1 MKRILLSFVFLL
13 TILFAFSGPG
23 VFAQGRESGGKD
35 REVPPILRGQEGIID
50 DLANAYCESSASP
63 EIYVNPTNLPAPE
76 DYDYVVWELYYY
88 DGGGNEVYR
97 NDLLNPIGS
106 APNNGVELDIPE
118 ISAEGLFNSFL
129 VIEYSFRRGLG
140 TFGGD
145 FDYTIVRKD
154 PEQFALNIDN
164 SAVCLG
170 EAATLTLESS
180 EVGYLYYLYRDG
192 VQQNTVGRN
201 GTGNPISFIESSL
214 PVGSYSYYVVA
225 HVDDD
230 DVDCETQMN
239 GTPGL
244 SVYPNPSASPD
255 YRPSSGTAGDP
266 ICQGLPF
273 ELFDSAPETSGY
285 VYNWTGPGLGSGV
298 TGHTITV
305 SDPTVLETP
314 GDYDYQ
320 LEIVDTN
327 NPTNCNATASV
338 TVTIDEEPVID
349 NISNNGPLCV
359 DGTLDL
365 SVTVSG
371 GTTPYSYSWSGPD
384 GFTSTDQNPTVTNV
398 TIANAGDYEVEV
410 TDANGCISVTET
422 TTVVINENPTID
434 DISSNSPV
442 CEGGTLNLSVTA
454 IGGSGPYT
462 YSWSGPDGFTS
473 TDQNP
478 TISNVTLLNN
488 GDYDV
493 VVTDANGCGSAT
505 SSVSVVINENPVIDN
520 ISNNGPVCAGG
531 TLDLS
536 VTVSGGTAPYTYSWS
551 GPDGF
556 ISTAQNPSIA
566 NATTANAGDYDVVVT
581 DANGCNSV
589 TGTTTV
595 VVSDPVIDNISN
607 DGPVCEGADINL
619 SVTVSGGIAPYS
631 YSWSGPDGFTS
642 TDQNPTVTN
651 VAVANAGIYD
661 VTITDSNGCFVTG
674 TTTVVINENP
684 TIDDISSN
692 SPVCEGGTL
701 NLSVTAIGG
710 SGPYT
715 YSWSGPDGFTSTN
728 QNPTI
733 SNVTLLN
740 SGDYDVVVTDANG
753 CGSATSSV
761 SVVIN
766 ENPVI
771 DNISNNGPICAG
783 STLDLSVTVSGG
795 TALYTYSWSG
805 PDGFS
810 STAQNPSIANA
821 TTANAGDYDVVV
833 TDANGCNSVTSS
845 TTVVVN
851 DLPIVNLPDASTC
864 DGQDVT
870 LTATP
875 SGGSG
880 NYVNYI
886 WYDGGGTEIQS
897 GTSDQLTLTGTDVE
911 LANNGATYSATVEDN
926 NGCISAV
933 DDMTLTVNENPSVE
947 ILYNTNP
954 ETAIDVCLGSSM
966 TLDAQGSGGTGAY
979 TYTWELPDGTT
990 QTGAQVVVDPMALT
1004 DGGAYTVSV
1013 NDGNCVGTQTIDVT
1027 VVEVTATIA
1036 VTAPVAGATTIC
1048 ESTSVTFEAG
1058 GGDNYEFYHFDSSA
1072 GTTTMVYDA
1081 GNEWTT
1087 STLEDGD
1094 QIYVT
1099 AFNALGC
1106 SDDSD
1111 PITMTV
1117 IANPTVAIDYP
1128 AGEDNEVCFGE
1139 DLSVVADPAGY
1150 SNYDFYIFDGTDH
1163 IKVSPDGYSSEAF
1176 TYPSDSFTDGDEF
1189 YIVASSGVGCS
1200 GESAHETVVVHTLPN
1215 ATAANSGPECVGE
1228 TISLQGGDAGLDSYE
1243 WFAPGADL
1251 TTDAPIATSMD
1262 HDLTNIASSD
1272 AGIYTLRVTNVNG
1285 CQATATTEV
1294 VVNELPVVSL
1304 PADYSVCE
1312 GTQNHEITA
1321 TITNGTA
1328 PYNVVWEFDDG
1339 SGATTVLSG
1348 QDETI
1353 FSIGSVSAANEGTYT
1368 VTVTDANGCV
1378 SVQDNVYLTVD
1389 AAPGVAFDASSV
1401 TEVCDGAQVTLTAF
1415 GNGGVVSG
1423 SNTDDYEYV
1432 WYHEGTLINGVS
1444 TATYQFTGD
1453 NGIND
1458 GLYEVVAIDDN
1469 GNGCASPVASM
1480 NVTVYE
1486 LPDATLDV
1494 NPAFFIEGTEV
1505 TFTAVDGYT
1514 SYEFQVNGTTVQGP
1528 GVDYVYQDAT
1538 LQDGDEVTVF
1548 VTEDHGAIQCTNSST
1563 VTMTV
1568 FDSVEQPV
1576 VSVTDEEYCAGA
1588 AGATVNVTN
1597 PQQDVT
1603 YEMVYDDGTAVSG
1616 YNQIVYDGTNSVS
1629 WSNVLDDNGGT
1640 STPTTF
1646 RVKAFWAA
1654 LTPDGDQLSDPFD
1667 ITENPVP
1674 NQFTMSVDGN
1684 SAAGGLTETNCNAG
1698 TGYTIGLYDGWQS
1711 VDYYLILNGTQV
1723 LEVKSGSGVVSEF
1736 IFDDTYSYVGE
1747 YTIVAQN
1754 EFGCTTDILGSFIIE
1769 GDEVVIFD
1777 LNGENNGQYCEG
1789 DADGVELILSG
1800 SETGIEYE
1808 LFRDGMSLGTFTGDG
1823 NPLSFGNYTEE
1834 GIYRV
1839 SVTSAGGCLYAMNN
1853 DVTVDMVAA
1862 PDEGILTDVNTNNF
1876 HFCEG
1881 SEGVDIYQDVVQIEN
1896 YTYEL
1901 VGPEGV
1907 VSTYTGDNS
1916 GTGITYEDITVPGE
1930 YFVRVT
1936 AGGGIGCSSETD
1948 VVEVVEDALPDQTL
1962 DVDLFGEKCGTY
1974 GIATI
1979 GIVSSQSGVQYYWEN
1994 TTTSE
1999 VGTEVQTGNGGELAF
2014 NVLDEGVYVFHANII
2029 ETGCSVQLDNSVEVI
2044 EQPLPDD
2051 VDVRSEGGEGDCS
2064 EPAIIIIDYPQENV
2078 EYQLYIEEGG
2088 NLIEYH
2094 SGGPL
2099 HSGGDPIEFDPII
2112 ASNTTFV
2119 VIATN
2124 QITGCESRLSDEIF
2138 VNIAGAIKLQVL
2150 DPTSG
2155 DICNGEAGIEFRLLD
2170 SEVGV
2175 EYALCL
2181 EQGLD
2186 VADEIKQT
2194 RGGDGGDITFD
2205 LESDEGE
2212 YYVYAFS
2219 AIDGACD
2226 IEMANRVELIV
2237 NPLPIAYNMVGS
2249 GVYCGDEE
2257 GAVLGIENS
2266 QEGIIY
2272 RLQKHTE
2279 FGVHLE
2285 KEKVGTGDGEPLY
2298 FDSVDN
2304 IGTTY
2309 SVMAISDKGCT
2320 SSMKDSVEVSY
2331 SDEEPEVPDVTE
2343 SISMCGESYKEV
2355 EFNSVQEDATYHLY
2369 DSTGELVSESEVE
2382 GGELVNPLYILETGE
2397 YTVSASWDGGC
2408 MSEGVTITVVEGAIP
2423 VVTVPDYTR
2432 LVCPGETAYIKYDIS
2447 EDDQTLGWSYSIVSS
2462 EYVSYLSQADAE
2474 LSENGDS
2481 LIWTVTDAGSYYVA
2495 VEGCDIDYSSRID
2508 LEFAD
2513 DITMPSFAQDEFF
2526 YCHNDDRVILS
2537 INNVDTEGNY
2547 VYRLIDEEGN
2557 RYGAVFSSD
2566 SPEDWYFEP
2575 KVGED
2580 TPVSYG
2586 LVAKDI
2592 DSGCEVP
2599 MEVIEFVS
2607 VFQRPEPNVYEVTP
2621 EEIMINPSD
2630 GGVVIG
2636 LENSQTNVTYRLY
2649 LEGSTDVID
2658 AVPGTDGEAV
2668 NFDPVVLPGVYEVY
2682 ALFDGWGCEMTFMGS
2697 STVLEEGIS
2706 DYDVIVPRN
2715 FCEDDPTAVTVQLT
2729 GSDSGVTYRLWR
2741 SIGETEP
2748 VLVVG
2753 SDRTGN
2759 GMGFSF
2765 APDYIDEIYYDWEIS
2780 YYVEASKEG
2789 QPAVMMNDGAPA
2801 VTSVW
2806 ERPSNQS
2813 FSVQNGGGQCYEGQ
2827 PLTIQLDNAEKYY
2840 SYRLEYK
2847 QLAGSDE
2854 FMSVLEHK
2862 TYNGGP
2868 EYPSWDVENA
2878 GNYRIIAYNPGCQAV
2893 DPDQEVKVSEFEE
2906 VNVRDLFLRIDGSN
2920 ISDTI
2925 SLTDNAYLDPRLTL
2939 DQFVYEIEH
2948 PVVDSFTYENGYMD
2962 VETRLIESYGG
2973 VGRDLI
2979 YLNHLPGFKGK
2990 DFVKYSIAIEQCM
3003 FLDSDNKPVYEK
3015 ADTGIVTVI
3024 ISDEK
3029 LPNDDEVLIPNAF
3042 SPNDDGANDYFVISG
3057 TEAVNRSILTVFN
3070 RWGNLVFESKDK
3082 KYSGEWDGTSNVSNM
3097 VSIGEELPNG
3107 VYFYIYSVYV
3117 DGKKKEYNGFI
3128 ELRR

>member
-1 MKRILLSFVFLL
+1 INENPTIDDISSNSPVCEGGTLNLSV
-13 TILFAFSGPG
+13 TAIGGSGPYTYSW
-23 VFAQGRESGGKD
+23 SGPDGFTSTN
-35 REVPPILRGQEGIID
+35 Q
-50 DLANAYCESSASP
+50 
-63 EIYVNPTNLPAPE
+63 NPTISN
-76 DYDYVVWELYYY
+76 VT
-88 DGGGNEVYR
+88 
-97 NDLLNPIGS
+97 LLNS
-106 APNNGVELDIPE
+106 
-118 ISAEGLFNSFL
+118 
-129 VIEYSFRRGLG
+129 
-140 TFGGD
+140 
-145 FDYTIVRKD
+145 
-154 PEQFALNIDN
+154 
-164 SAVCLG
+164 
-170 EAATLTLESS
+170 
-180 EVGYLYYLYRDG
+180 
-192 VQQNTVGRN
+192 
-201 GTGNPISFIESSL
+201 
-214 PVGSYSYYVVA
+214 
-225 HVDDD
+225 
-230 DVDCETQMN
+230 
-239 GTPGL
+239 
-244 SVYPNPSASPD
+244 
-255 YRPSSGTAGDP
+255 
-266 ICQGLPF
+266 
-273 ELFDSAPETSGY
+273 
-285 VYNWTGPGLGSGV
+285 
-298 TGHTITV
+298 
-305 SDPTVLETP
+305 
-314 GDYDYQ
+314 GDYD
-320 LEIVDTN
+320 VVVTDAN
-327 NPTNCNATASV
+327 GCGSATSSV
-338 TVTIDEEPVID
+338 SVVINENPVID
-349 NISNNGPLCV
+349 NISNNGPVCA
-359 DGTLDL
+359 GSTLDL

-371 GTTPYSYSWSGPD
+371 GTAPYTYSWSGPDGFISTAQNPSIANATTANAGDYDVVVTDANGCNSVTGTTTVVVSDPVIDNISNDGPVCEGADINLSVAVSGGIAPYSYSWSGPD

-398 TIANAGDYEVEV
+398 AVANAGIYNV
-410 TDANGCISVTET
+410 TITDSNGCFVTGT

-520 ISNNGPVCAGG
+520 ISNNGPVCAGS

-556 ISTAQNPSIA
+556 SSTAQNPSIA

-607 DGPVCEGADINL
+607 DGPVCEEADINL
-619 SVTVSGGIAPYS
+619 SVAVSGGIAPYS

-715 YSWSGPDGFTSTN
+715 YSWSGPDGFTSTD

-740 SGDYDVVVTDANG
+740 NGDYDVVVTDANG
-753 CGSATSSV
+753 CGSVTSSV

-795 TALYTYSWSG
+795 TAPYTYSWSG

-851 DLPIVNLPDASTC
+851 DLPIVNFPDASTC

-875 SGGSG
+875 SGGGG

-886 WYDGGGTEIQS
+886 WYNGGSTEIQS

-1907 VSTYTGDNS
+1907 VSTHTGDNS

-1948 VVEVVEDALPDQTL
+1948 VIQVVEDELPNIETVKQYT
-1962 DVDLFGEKCGTY
+1962 DLCDISGSTA
-1974 GIATI
+1974 II
-1979 GIVSSQSGVQYYWEN
+1979 GIDVS
-1994 TTTSE
+1994 
-1999 VGTEVQTGNGGELAF
+1999 QT
-2014 NVLDEGVYVFHANII
+2014 
-2029 ETGCSVQLDNSVEVI
+2029 
-2044 EQPLPDD
+2044 
-2051 VDVRSEGGEGDCS
+2051 
-2064 EPAIIIIDYPQENV
+2064 NV
-2078 EYQLYIEEGG
+2078 EYRWVDVADNNNTSSWDIGTGGRLDLVVTTAGEYLIQARNTQSGCEVEMDGTVNVELRPLPASNITVLESGGADCTNGLVLTLDNPEAGVVYQLYKEDI
-2088 NLIEYH
+2088 
-2094 SGGPL
+2094 S
-2099 HSGGDPIEFDPII
+2099 GDPVYVQDPVTGDGTSSLFFDPIVDSDANYYI
-2112 ASNTTFV
+2112 S
-2119 VIATN
+2119 ATSEY
-2124 QITGCESRLSDEIF
+2124 GCP
-2138 VNIAGAIKLQVL
+2138 VVL
-2150 DPTSG
+2150 DGAPWYVDISGALQKFALRPETG
-2155 DICNGEAGIEFRLLD
+2155 DICNGEDGVSFYLENSEDGVQYVLSLEGAGDTRNDTVTSVGGGMVEFGPVIEEGTYYVTGLSASD
-2170 SEVGV
+2170 ENCNSEMLNRVDLVVRPLPKAFGMIGPGTYCDPTEGV
-2175 EYALCL
+2175 TL
-2181 EQGLD
+2181 GLD
-2186 VADEIKQT
+2186 
-2194 RGGDGGDITFD
+2194 
-2205 LESDEGE
+2205 
-2212 YYVYAFS
+2212 
-2219 AIDGACD
+2219 
-2226 IEMANRVELIV
+2226 
-2237 NPLPIAYNMVGS
+2237 
-2249 GVYCGDEE
+2249 
-2257 GAVLGIENS
+2257 NS
-2266 QEGIIY
+2266 QSGFEYLLQQHTSAGKRNIERFVSTTEGDTIQFTTQ
-2272 RLQKHTE
+2272 LFE
-2279 FGVHLE
+2279 D
-2285 KEKVGTGDGEPLY
+2285 GT
-2298 FDSVDN
+2298 DN
-2304 IGTTY
+2304 IY
-2309 SVMAISDKGCT
+2309 SVVSISPFGCT
-2320 SSMKDSVEVSY
+2320 SSMKDSIEVK
-2331 SDEEPEVPDVTE
+2331 E
-2343 SISMCGESYKEV
+2343 SGAIANPVIIDNEGADNDTVFFCDIS
-2355 EFNSVQEDATYHLY
+2355 
-2369 DSTGELVSESEVE
+2369 
-2382 GGELVNPLYILETGE
+2382 GE
-2397 YTVSASWDGGC
+2397 YYTIELQSPQMDDGISYQVFDADGVMVAESTVEAGLMEPLNVVDPGTYTVQASWEDGGC
-2408 MSEGVTITVVEGAIP
+2408 TTASDTLELIGSVPAEDMHEP
-2423 VVTVPDYTR
+2423 V
-2432 LVCPGETAYIKYDIS
+2432 
-2447 EDDQTLGWSYSIVSS
+2447 
-2462 EYVSYLSQADAE
+2462 
-2474 LSENGDS
+2474 
-2481 LIWTVTDAGSYYVA
+2481 
-2495 VEGCDIDYSSRID
+2495 YSSRVCYGTNATIKYPDNSFGWTYTLMNMNESVEEVATFVSRDTINYAAGID
-2508 LEFAD
+2508 TIVWTVDTGGRYFINIQSEGGACDAVPTSNIDIQMAD
-2513 DITMPSFAQDEFF
+2513 AIPMATFTAETYN
-2526 YCHNDDRVILS
+2526 YCHNSDRVEIE
-2537 INNVDTEGNY
+2537 IENVTQSGNY
-2547 VYRLIDEEGN
+2547 VYRLIDADGN
-2557 RYGAVFSSD
+2557 TYGAVFND
-2566 SPEDWYFEP
+2566 DAEFVFSPL
-2575 KVGED
+2575 VGEGAP
-2580 TPVSYG
+2580 TAYG
-2586 LVAKDI
+2586 LLGKDI
-2592 DSGCEVP
+2592 DSGCEFTMDVADFADIVQYPVP
-2599 MEVIEFVS
+2599 E
-2607 VFQRPEPNVYEVTP
+2607 VYEVIKDTIIFDPESGIEYSVGLTDYEERVVYDMYYESGDEVFSSTSGEAFNIPVETIEQEGDYFIYARHLDAPDCDPIEIGSVFMKEKGITPFNFSLADGRTDYCEGQVVRINLSNSQPGVEYQLFRNGEPVGNRIISYQTGSTITFRDDSYIGEITFEDSRVDVNYTIIGFFGDETPVPMTP
-2621 EEIMINPSD
+2621 EGDEITATIWENPDDKVIRMETQNGDVSLGGQCSPTQPIN
-2630 GGVVIG
+2630 VIV
-2636 LENSQTNVTYRLY
+2636 ESPDINNRYFVEFIPTDSIH
-2649 LEGSTDVID
+2649 LEGQTFHKLDSTDVK
-2658 AVPGTDGEAV
+2658 
-2668 NFDPVVLPGVYEVY
+2668 
-2682 ALFDGWGCEMTFMGS
+2682 
-2697 STVLEEGIS
+2697 
-2706 DYDVIVPRN
+2706 DY
-2715 FCEDDPTAVTVQLT
+2715 
-2729 GSDSGVTYRLWR
+2729 Y
-2741 SIGETEP
+2741 
-2748 VLVVG
+2748 
-2753 SDRTGN
+2753 
-2759 GMGFSF
+2759 
-2765 APDYIDEIYYDWEIS
+2765 DEIDFEVETAGFYRISVSNSGCRNHLLEDTVEIRQFRDPIA
-2780 YYVEASKEG
+2780 EDFL
-2789 QPAVMMNDGAPA
+2789 M
-2801 VTSVW
+2801 
-2806 ERPSNQS
+2806 RIPSNQISGTINVMENAITDPLLDIDDYKYEWVYPVPYDTVS
-2813 FSVQNGGGQCYEGQ
+2813 FSW
-2827 PLTIQLDNAEKYY
+2827 IDA
-2840 SYRLEYK
+2840 
-2847 QLAGSDE
+2847 
-2854 FMSVLEHK
+2854 
-2862 TYNGGP
+2862 
-2868 EYPSWDVENA
+2868 DVEFIYDDYSGKREEWNSPFIQYTRPA
-2878 GNYRIIAYNPGCQAV
+2878 G
-2893 DPDQEVKVSEFEE
+2893 
-2906 VNVRDLFLRIDGSN
+2906 
-2920 ISDTI
+2920 
-2925 SLTDNAYLDPRLTL
+2925 
-2939 DQFVYEIEH
+2939 FV
-2948 PVVDSFTYENGYMD
+2948 
-2962 VETRLIESYGG
+2962 
-2973 VGRDLI
+2973 
-2979 YLNHLPGFKGK
+2979 GK
-2990 DFVKYSIAIEQCM
+2990 DSVRYTIGIGVCP
-3003 FLDSDNKPVYEK
+3003 DSKI
-3015 ADTGIVTVI
+3015 DTGLITVI
-3024 ISDEK
+3024 VGNETLPDEK
-3029 LPNDDEVLIPNAF
+3029 EVLIPNAF
-3042 SPNDDGANDYFVISG
+3042 SPNGDGMNDYFVLSG
-3057 TEAVNRSILTVFN
+3057 IPDEGQTTLTVFN
-3070 RWGNLVFESKDK
+3070 RWGNVVYESEGRRYQND
-3082 KYSGEWDGTSNVSNM
+3082 WDGKSNMSNM
-3097 VSIGEELPNG
+3097 VSIGEDLPNG
-3107 VYFYIYSVYV
+3107 VYFYILTVKMTV
-3117 DGKKKEYNGFI
+3117 DTTLKTKEYNGFI